1 MSRFSAKEKERMDG
15 IFYFDIYYFVIEEFD
30 GKRDENFHHSARN
43 DMSRSISRFFFFF
56 PFLFSRRPPFFRVY
70 DAKHVFN
77 RSPRPLSN
85 FDVFYDPFYASFSS
99 SFAPVL
105 ARRKEIE
112 DFGHCFVHNVFEI
125 STYIY
130 NFAF

>member
-56 PFLFSRRPPFFRVY
+56 LFSFLVVRLSSAFTT
-70 DAKHVFN
+70 
-77 RSPRPLSN
+77 RSTFLI
-85 FDVFYDPFYASFSS
+85 AHH
-99 SFAPVL
+99 
-105 ARRKEIE
+105 
-112 DFGHCFVHNVFEI
+112 GHCRI
-125 STYIY
+125 STCFTTLFTLLSPPPLPQFSRDEKKSKISAIVSYIMSSR
-130 NFAF
+130 